1 MNGAASYAGTSNLAA
16 LTIRALGLPVDLG
29 VSTAPN
35 TEIIVPGLARIV
47 LNEQY
52 FANGR
57 LVVNAV
63 HIQVGGILAGL
74 VIADVVISHAE
85 AGITCGSGGGNCNV
99 KDFVTGGGYI
109 TLADGSKGT
118 FGMVGGEKPNGL
130 QGHLN
135 YIDHKTGQHIKG
147 TSVTDYAI
155 LSPTERRVTYAGTVN
170 GVATT
175 IVVRV
180 CDNGEP
186 GGTSTR
192 SRSAR
197 RCTRRTG
204 RRSRR
209 ATSSCISRVVARPR
223 RPSRARASRR
233 QQALHGARRDVLAAL
248 RQAARA
254 RRPR

>member
-1 MNGAASYAGTSNLAA
+1 VSVGADVIQATAKASCVNGAASYTGTSNLAA
-16 LTIRALGLPVDLG
+16 LAINALGLPVNLG

-52 FANGR
+52 PSNGR
-57 LVVNAV
+57 LVVNAL

-74 VIADVVISHAE
+74 VTADVVISHAE
-85 AGITCGSGGGNCNV
+85 AGITCGSGPGPCVV
-99 KDFVTGGGYI
+99 KDFVTGGGFI

-180 CDNGEP
+180 ADNGEP
-186 GGTSTR
+186 GGNVDTFSISSPLYSADGPKITKGNIQLHQPGGCTTTSTKPPK
-192 SRSAR
+192 
-197 RCTRRTG
+197 G
-204 RRSRR
+204 N
-209 ATSSCISRVVARPR
+209 RP
-223 RPSRARASRR
+223 
-233 QQALHGARRDVLAAL
+233 
-248 RQAARA
+248 
-254 RRPR
+254 